1 MVKNFQNKQF
11 AQILRYHELYF
22 EASAWQVLAVSRYTQ
37 AKDEGK
43 NMGIA
48 AGTAKRAFEVFLDC
62 KSVVDMIPPDYKENY
77 KKKLQASEKHF
88 KTAKDKADTVFFEQM
103 PDHTKIPMPDKKNF
117 VKFDEAT
124 SKPLEA
130 TPAMNEILR
139 YIIPP
144 QVRKMAGE
152 LKTQIQNL
160 ID

>member
-1 MVKNFQNKQF
+1 
-11 AQILRYHELYF
+11 
-22 EASAWQVLAVSRYTQ
+22 
-37 AKDEGK
+37 
-43 NMGIA
+43 
-48 AGTAKRAFEVFLDC
+48 
-62 KSVVDMIPPDYKENY
+62 
-77 KKKLQASEKHF
+77 
-88 KTAKDKADTVFFEQM
+88 M